1 MLYVKYMNIKT
12 LGMGI
17 WGTGVIAEFHAQA
30 LSEIP
35 NVKLIITTPEELLKN
50 QAIDIISHHT
60 PQA

>member
-1 MLYVKYMNIKT
+1 MNIKT